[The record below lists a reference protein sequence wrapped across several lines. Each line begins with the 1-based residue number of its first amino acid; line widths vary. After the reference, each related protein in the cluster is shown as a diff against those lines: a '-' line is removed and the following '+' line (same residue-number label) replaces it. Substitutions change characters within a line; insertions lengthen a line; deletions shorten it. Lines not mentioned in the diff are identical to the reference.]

1 MVKRLGHVVDDGEA
15 LWLLSSAAEIGF
27 RVKGAT
33 QVKLVL
39 GSDDTVLDPAAE
51 TVRPRFA
58 VRLDGEKIL
67 DRRMA
72 DK

>member
-27 RVKGAT
+27 RVTGAA

-39 GSDDTVLDPAAE
+39 GADDTVLDPAA
-51 TVRPRFA
+51 
-58 VRLDGEKIL
+58 DGAMTANRAIEKW
-67 DRRMA
+67 R
-72 DK
+72 